1 PFEDD
6 TFKKAM
12 SLGIYEHPVNVKK
25 RKDGRW
31 ETVKGSSKVIFANER
46 MKERFIEKTEAA
58 GSKNMIFELTEDE
71 FCAIR
76 FPDPEAANASEIIFK
91 ELKEL
96 ENSQM
101 EKRFLQKLEQ
111 EQREKQR
118 MENGVQKQGERDMK
132 GSISDLV
139 ERYADQLT
147 DAQLEEIVLG
157 IKNGLQED
165 DVKSYFFLPAE
176 NMRQIRISL

>member
-1 PFEDD
+1 
-6 TFKKAM
+6 
-12 SLGIYEHPVNVKK
+12 
-25 RKDGRW
+25 
-31 ETVKGSSKVIFANER
+31 
-46 MKERFIEKTEAA
+46 
-58 GSKNMIFELTEDE
+58 
-71 FCAIR
+71 
-76 FPDPEAANASEIIFK
+76 
-91 ELKEL
+91 
-96 ENSQM
+96 M

-176 NMRQIRISL
+176 NMRQIRISLEQIQKA